1 MALSATSPDNPEEIE
16 IDRLLLELGIV
27 LPAVEDIADQEP
39 PLGIKN
45 AQPSPHD
52 AAAEPSQDE
61 DSAASFWLPHLLTPM
76 LPWPPETES

>member
-27 LPAVEDIADQEP
+27 LPAVEDIVNQEP

-45 AQPSPHD
+45 AQPSPPD
-52 AAAEPSQDE
+52 AAAESSQEE
-61 DSAASFWLPHLLTPM
+61 DSGASSWLPHLLAPM